1 MVCSHRRWKLK
12 SDGLDHNTAS
22 LMDGGHVGV
31 YRTHEPMQCQEG
43 RGGEGIPGVS
53 AALLL
58 WDEHPGISGCCLLV
72 WLLPP

>member
-1 MVCSHRRWKLK
+1 MVCSHRRRKLK
-12 SDGLDHNTAS
+12 SDGLHHNTAS

-31 YRTHEPMQCQEG
+31 YRTREPMPCQEG
-43 RGGEGIPGVS
+43 RGGEGIPGSS

-58 WDEHPGISGCCLLV
+58 GVKHSGISGYHLLV

>member
-43 RGGEGIPGVS
+43 RGGEGIPG
-53 AALLL
+53 
-58 WDEHPGISGCCLLV
+58 
-72 WLLPP
+72 